1 MNTLHNKI
9 PESGS
14 KKFWRIVLGTIV
26 GVMISS
32 ILLSIISFFFMIG
45 IIASISSLDKTKPIP
60 NNSILKISLTA
71 PIPERTIDN
80 PFSDY
85 NFGDFSQNNMGLQN
99 ILKLSEPPLPTPKL
113 VVFG

>member
-32 ILLSIISFFFMIG
+32 ILL
-45 IIASISSLDKTKPIP
+45 
-60 NNSILKISLTA
+60 
-71 PIPERTIDN
+71 
-80 PFSDY
+80 
-85 NFGDFSQNNMGLQN
+85 
-99 ILKLSEPPLPTPKL
+99 
-113 VVFG
+113 